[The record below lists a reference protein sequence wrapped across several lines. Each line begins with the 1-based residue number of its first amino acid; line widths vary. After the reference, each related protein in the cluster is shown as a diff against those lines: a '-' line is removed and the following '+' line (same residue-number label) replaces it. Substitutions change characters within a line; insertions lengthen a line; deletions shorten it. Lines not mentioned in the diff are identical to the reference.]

1 MNDIAGA
8 LIAAVGELEE
18 PVFLL
23 IGAVCYLLALLAFIQ
38 GCLRILR
45 HVDMGGAGP
54 SLWSAAASF
63 LIAVGLIWLPGV
75 LAAGGTTF
83 FAGAAPGTATLGY
96 GGRGEDFGELLKALF
111 WIVKV
116 VGLLAFI
123 KGLFVLRGASDGA
136 PGATVSGAAMHLI
149 GGLMAWHILALIAA
163 VQTTLGIRVLSIS

>member
-1 MNDIAGA
+1 MNDLAGA
-8 LIAAVGELEE
+8 LIAAVADLKPG
-18 PVFLL
+18 VMLL
-23 IGAVCYLLALLAFIQ
+23 IGLACYLLALLVFVQ

-45 HVDMGGAGP
+45 HVDTAGAGP

-63 LIAVGLIWLPGV
+63 LIAAGLIWLPGV
-75 LAAGGTTF
+75 LAGAGKTF
-83 FAGAAPGTATLGY
+83 FAGQTPGVATLGY

-111 WIVKV
+111 WIVQV
-116 VGLLAFI
+116 IGLLAFV

-163 VQTTLGIRVLSIS
+163 VQTTLGIRVLTIS